1 MRRLVIAGNWK
12 MYKNNSEAVA
22 TLTELKNLTK
32 DVNNVDIAIGA
43 PFTCLSDAV

>member
-32 DVNNVDIAIGA
+32 DVNNVDIVIG
-43 PFTCLSDAV
+43 LLLKMYIQK